1 MNPFT
6 VLLMLPSDW
15 RSDQSC
21 AADEVIRVWVSAADS
36 DTAIE
41 NAFLELPALMPDE
54 EVVAEDFSPIA
65 VYEGHRFDLYQS

>member
-21 AADEVIRVWVSAADS
+21 AADEVIRVWV
-36 DTAIE
+36 
-41 NAFLELPALMPDE
+41 NAVDPDE
-54 EVVAEDFSPIA
+54 ALETARSHLSYDEDFDPEDFSVVAIYA
-65 VYEGHRFDLYQS
+65 GHIFDLFQP